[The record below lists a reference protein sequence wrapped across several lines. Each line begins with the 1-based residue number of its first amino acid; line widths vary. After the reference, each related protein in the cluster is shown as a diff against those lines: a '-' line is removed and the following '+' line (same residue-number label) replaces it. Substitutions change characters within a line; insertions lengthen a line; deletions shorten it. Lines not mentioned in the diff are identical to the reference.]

1 MQAQLFARLAIAI
14 VAMASIPTV
23 HAGEQAVPRH
33 NDIVVFGGD
42 VSAHISINNRRMMAG
57 VFLAP
62 NADGEGF
69 REVGFALQDRF
80 LQAIDFPNA
89 LNIALTGINDRG
101 EIVGLVN
108 FTDGRNF
115 GFRYSRGD
123 LEPISRPEGAS
134 QPPVPDD
141 INNKGDIVG
150 WVQILTP
157 TVFGEFGFLLSEG
170 EMTLFQPPDATRPVA
185 IRPFGINDRRDIVGC
200 YDEKAFFLR
209 NGAYTNIL
217 VPDARVTCAFDIN
230 NRGQIVGSFTDSA
243 FHEHG
248 FLLWKGK
255 FVTIDI
261 PDSLRTRIRSINDL
275 GDIVG
280 IYQDNTTFGEHAF
293 KSNVREFSRRH

>member
-1 MQAQLFARLAIAI
+1 
-14 VAMASIPTV
+14 
-23 HAGEQAVPRH
+23 
-33 NDIVVFGGD
+33 
-42 VSAHISINNRRMMAG
+42 
-57 VFLAP
+57 
-62 NADGEGF
+62 
-69 REVGFALQDRF
+69 
-80 LQAIDFPNA
+80 
-89 LNIALTGINDRG
+89 
-101 EIVGLVN
+101 
-108 FTDGRNF
+108 
-115 GFRYSRGD
+115 
-123 LEPISRPEGAS
+123 
-134 QPPVPDD
+134 
-141 INNKGDIVG
+141 
-150 WVQILTP
+150 
-157 TVFGEFGFLLSEG
+157 
-170 EMTLFQPPDATRPVA
+170 MTLFQPPDATRPVA